1 MAKLVLTLDGTV
13 LKEHELTKERTTIG
27 RKPHND
33 IQIDN
38 LAISGEH
45 AVIVTILND
54 SFLQDLDSTNGT
66 QVNGRPVKKH
76 FLQDNDIIEMA
87 KYKIHYRTSSD
98 ADEDYEETLV
108 LRSRAEQNAG
118 GAPVAK
124 VEDSR
129 ARDVSDQ
136 SSPEVMK
143 ADAKSE
149 IDGAAT
155 LKSMAPIAQEM
166 QASEPQL
173 RGGTRT
179 IKPIGTRTGLPGSAG
194 IQFLTGPSAG
204 REIEI
209 TKNLTTLGKPGSH
222 LAVIARRKHGYF
234 LTHVEGDA
242 FPSINGVTLDAK
254 AHALASHDI
263 IELGGVKMEF
273 FINP

>member
-1 MAKLVLTLDGTV
+1 MAKVVLSLDGVV

-76 FLQDNDIIEMA
+76 FLQENDVVEMA
-87 KYKIHYRTSSD
+87 KYKLQFLSSTKPVQTV
-98 ADEDYEETLV
+98 AEEYQDTLV
-108 LRSRAEQNAG
+108 LRADDDKSAQAGTKIKEPVVEAVRAQAVAEKSQASGDAMPKQNATGFPKPADTQIPAGVRKAGTATGFPG
-118 GAPVAK
+118 G
-124 VEDSR
+124 
-129 ARDVSDQ
+129 
-136 SSPEVMK
+136 
-143 ADAKSE
+143 
-149 IDGAAT
+149 
-155 LKSMAPIAQEM
+155 
-166 QASEPQL
+166 
-173 RGGTRT
+173 
-179 IKPIGTRTGLPGSAG
+179 AG
-194 IQFLTGPSAG
+194 IQFLTGSDAG

-209 TKNLTTLGKPGSH
+209 SKNLTTLGKPGSH
-222 LAVIARRKHGYF
+222 LAVIARRKNGYF

-242 FPSINGVTLDAK
+242 FPSVNGKTLDAK

-273 FINP
+273 FVNP